1 MEAVCY
7 HAYWASTDLAEE
19 RGRYSSFKGSLWD
32 KGILPID
39 SLQLLEDER
48 GRKIDVPRGGKMD
61 WSVVREKI
69 AKHGMR
75 NSNVLAIAPTAT
87 ISNIMGTTPCI
98 EPNYKNLYVKSNLSG
113 DFIVLNSELV
123 KDLKKANLWNQE
135 MLDQL
140 KYFDGELD
148 AIDDIPEAL
157 KHKHKTVFGIDYEY
171 IIDAAARR
179 QKWIDQSQ
187 SVNLF
192 LATPEMKTLS
202 HMYRRAWDKGLK
214 TTYYL
219 RTLQASNI
227 EKSTIDVKK
236 EQRGVMATQT
246 AATAAEAKQY
256 TAAEKNACSIDAML
270 NGGTCEACQ

>member
-1 MEAVCY
+1 
-7 HAYWASTDLAEE
+7 
-19 RGRYSSFKGSLWD
+19 
-32 KGILPID
+32 
-39 SLQLLEDER
+39 
-48 GRKIDVPRGGKMD
+48 
-61 WSVVREKI
+61 
-69 AKHGMR
+69 
-75 NSNVLAIAPTAT
+75 
-87 ISNIMGTTPCI
+87 
-98 EPNYKNLYVKSNLSG
+98 
-113 DFIVLNSELV
+113 
-123 KDLKKANLWNQE
+123 

-157 KHKHKTVFGIDYEY
+157 KHKHKTVFGIDFEY

-192 LATPEMKTLS
+192 LATPEMKALS

-236 EQRGVMATQT
+236 ETRGVMG
-246 AATAAEAKQY
+246 AATEPKTFTAE
-256 TAAEKNACSIDAML
+256 EKNACSLEARR
-270 NGGTCEACQ
+270 NGEECEACQ

>member
-1 MEAVCY
+1 MS
-7 HAYWASTDLAEE
+7 AY
-19 RGRYSSFKGSLWD
+19 
-32 KGILPID
+32 
-39 SLQLLEDER
+39 
-48 GRKIDVPRGGKMD
+48 
-61 WSVVREKI
+61 
-69 AKHGMR
+69 
-75 NSNVLAIAPTAT
+75 
-87 ISNIMGTTPCI
+87 
-98 EPNYKNLYVKSNLSG
+98 
-113 DFIVLNSELV
+113 
-123 KDLKKANLWNQE
+123 
-135 MLDQL
+135 
-140 KYFDGELD
+140 
-148 AIDDIPEAL
+148 
-157 KHKHKTVFGIDYEY
+157 
-171 IIDAAARR
+171 
-179 QKWIDQSQ
+179 
-187 SVNLF
+187 F